1 MKFLNCLHPHQQLL
15 LSVFLIKAILVGH
28 SKYLLPTTQEIFT
41 HGHHQMVNIE
51 IRLIVSF
58 AAKDGDTLYSWQKQ
72 DLELI
77 MVQIMNSLL
86 QSSDL

>member
-28 SKYLLPTTQEIFT
+28 SKYPLPTTQEIFT
-41 HGHHQMVNIE
+41 HGHHQMVNIK
-51 IRLIVSF
+51 IRLIVFF

-77 MVQIMNSLL
+77 MVQIMNSFL